1 MDTLNKFKV
10 VPYGK
15 WWQHLLRGRLYM
27 AYRAI
32 FGWKRKGA
40 YGSPLIL
47 DDWGIKSDGQIS

>member
-1 MDTLNKFKV
+1 MTKFKI

-15 WWQHLLRGRLYM
+15 WWQHLLRGNFRM

-32 FGWKRKGA
+32 FGWKRDGA

-47 DDWGIKSDGQIS
+47 DNWGIKFNE